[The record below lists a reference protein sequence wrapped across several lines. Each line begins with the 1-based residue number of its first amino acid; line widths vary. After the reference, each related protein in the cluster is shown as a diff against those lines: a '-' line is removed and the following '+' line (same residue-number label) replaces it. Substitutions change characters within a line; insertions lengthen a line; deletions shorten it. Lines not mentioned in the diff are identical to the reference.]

1 MDSVAAQ
8 FIPLWTETL
17 EGLDTPVRFIFRT
30 QVGGRVSHGRP
41 RGCCQAGMQLAGST
55 ESTSHPLSGYP
66 SSVPSMD
73 WQPALFLVLGLCS
86 LPALR
91 GVSERSFSHFPASNV
106 PQRPGPAQPELAFE
120 CQGSGED
127 VSVVSPFQKPS
138 QVHIRLGR
146 AGWMKQWSLPLVK
159 YHP

>member
-30 QVGGRVSHGRP
+30 QVGGQVSHGRP
-41 RGCCQAGMQLAGST
+41 QGCCQAGMQLAGSM

-91 GVSERSFSHFPASNV
+91 GS
-106 PQRPGPAQPELAFE
+106 QKGPSL
-120 CQGSGED
+120 
-127 VSVVSPFQKPS
+127 
-138 QVHIRLGR
+138 I
-146 AGWMKQWSLPLVK
+146 SLPATCPRGLGQPSLSWPSSVK
-159 YHP
+159 GQERTSQW